1 MYWHLSAVRVA
12 YMYTVYIHIC
22 LALTLCHWP
31 YPHACMFQNL
41 VCSHHDSSQALR
53 ACPAAGFVTSEEQF
67 SWAFHPSA
75 ATLDAYIHTYRYLPI
90 YIYIYV
96 CVYNYVYVYVHV
108 YVYVYVYVCTYARTI
123 PYITLHC
130 LTLPYITLHYI
141 TFIPYHTI
149 TYHTIPYHARP

>member
-1 MYWHLSAVRVA
+1 
-12 YMYTVYIHIC
+12 MYTVYIHIC

>member
-1 MYWHLSAVRVA
+1 
-12 YMYTVYIHIC
+12 MYTVYIHIC

-90 YIYIYV
+90 YIYMCVCIIMYMYMYMYMCMYM
-96 CVYNYVYVYVHV
+96 CVYIR
-108 YVYVYVYVCTYARTI
+108 TYH
-123 PYITLHC
+123 TLHY

>member
-1 MYWHLSAVRVA
+1 
-12 YMYTVYIHIC
+12 MYTVYIHIC

-53 ACPAAGFVTSEEQF
+53 ACPAAGFVKSEEQF

-75 ATLDAYIHTYRYLPI
+75 ATLDAYIPI
-90 YIYIYV
+90 DIYQYIYM

-108 YVYVYVYVCTYARTI
+108 YVYVYVCVHTHVPYLTL
-123 PYITLHC
+123 PYIALHC
-130 LTLPYITLHYI
+130 LTLPYTTLHLYHTI
-141 TFIPYHTI
+141 PLRTIPYHTMPDSSI
-149 TYHTIPYHARP
+149 TLHCITLH